1 MTSPDPADVKRVE
14 HARRVLSEASN
25 GLLTADWGTLY
36 WIAEQVPQLLD
47 VIDHLLPEAAAR
59 IPDNGDPAAT
69 VPDGVVGYRPCQR
82 CRTEPAVNGPW
93 CKGSCEQLDRGNE
106 ETWWR
111 KAVQP

>member
-47 VIDHLLPEAAAR
+47 VIDHLLPEASESGMCKQCG
-59 IPDNGDPAAT
+59 IL
-69 VPDGVVGYRPCQR
+69 
-82 CRTEPAVNGPW
+82 PAV
-93 CKGSCEQLDRGNE
+93 LDGCCGEECRANWRVSEYRG
-106 ETWWR
+106 WYPR
-111 KAVQP
+111 